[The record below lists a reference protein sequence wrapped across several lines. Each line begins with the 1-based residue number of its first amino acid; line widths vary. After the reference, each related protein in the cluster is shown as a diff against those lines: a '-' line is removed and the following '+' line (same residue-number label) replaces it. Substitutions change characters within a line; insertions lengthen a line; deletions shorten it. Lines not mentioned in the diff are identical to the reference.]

1 MTTQPHAFLTIDHG
15 SATVSVALIGR
26 AGGAWR
32 LIGSLAIPAGADLDP
47 AVDLLVQRAI
57 AADPDVAD
65 GLGIIGLPRADFP
78 ILEVRSRRPR
88 RLAVVAGAERTL
100 AGLVA
105 TAGRSGWRVTGAS
118 AETTDPLAMTRL
130 LLDRTVEAIV
140 VGAGDPP
147 RPDER
152 GAIRELATLVAAVA
166 TRRPEV
172 PIILSGSM
180 SEALDVFGDVSA
192 RPGEVVL
199 APAAQTKQGT
209 TRRIGTAAIT
219 GSSVKPTTTAATELE
234 ATDPLAD
241 LLLELALPADDP
253 RRALGTGTRTLA
265 ELLDRRVEAIVLGH
279 DAAARAVA
287 VPGSGGQ
294 PSTVRLAVVP
304 SAAVAPDDPDDAVV
318 DGVIAWSTMPTDRHR
333 LRDRLRELRIAP
345 WSDAAGDGAA
355 LRMAAARAALV
366 RLAEATSRFDDGPV
380 PDLVVAASGVWT
392 SVPAPAVALAHIDV
406 LRRPGASQYALDHA
420 RLLGPLGAIP
430 DAGERKVLFMDLVDD
445 LLAPLGSVVTPAGL
459 RAGKSIGSVVVHAR
473 DGISEL
479 ELTPGGLELVDLPPG
494 STAVAEFKFRER
506 VRLGGRGKH
515 FAIDVAGGLGGLMVD
530 LRDVP
535 LKLPDRADR
544 RRDLLAAWQSAMW
557 AGSEG

>member
-15 SATVSVALIGR
+15 SATLSVALIGR

-32 LIGSLAIPAGADLDP
+32 LIGSLAIPTGAELDP
-47 AVDLLVQRAI
+47 AIDLLVERTLAT
-57 AADPDVAD
+57 DPIVAE
-65 GLGIIGLPRADFP
+65 GLGIVGLPRNDFP
-78 ILEVRSRRPR
+78 VLEVRSLRPK
-88 RLAVVAGAERTL
+88 RLAIVTGSERTL
-100 AGLVA
+100 AGLVG
-105 TAGRSGWRVTGAS
+105 TAARSGWQTSGAS

-130 LLDRTVEAIV
+130 LLDREVEGIV

-147 RPDER
+147 RADER
-152 GAIRELATLVAAVA
+152 GGIRELATLVAAVA

-172 PIILSGSM
+172 PIVLSGSM

-199 APAAQTKQGT
+199 GPPALRTTGVAPDA
-209 TRRIGTAAIT
+209 
-219 GSSVKPTTTAATELE
+219 P
-234 ATDPLAD
+234 DPLAD

-253 RRALGTGTRTLA
+253 RRALATGARTLA
-265 ELLDRRVEAIVLGH
+265 DVLDRRVDAIMLGH

-287 VPGSGGQ
+287 VPGQGGDA
-294 PSTVRLAVVP
+294 STVRLGVVP
-304 SAAVAPDDPDDAVV
+304 AAAVAPDEPDDAVV
-318 DGVIAWSTMPTDRHR
+318 DGVMAWSTMPADRHR
-333 LRDRLRELRIAP
+333 IRDRMRELRIAP

-355 LRMAAARAALV
+355 LRMAAARAALT
-366 RLAEATSRFDDGPV
+366 RLAQATSRFDDGPV

-430 DAGERKVLFMDLVDD
+430 DAGERRALLMDLVDD

-459 RAGKSIGSVVVHAR
+459 RAGRSLGTVAVHAR

-494 STAVAEFKFRER
+494 ATAVAEFKFRER
-506 VRLGGRGKH
+506 VRLGGRGRH

-535 LKLPDRADR
+535 LRLPDRADR
-544 RRDLLAAWQSAMW
+544 RRDLLAAWQSSLW
-557 AGSEG
+557 AGSE

>member
-1 MTTQPHAFLTIDHG
+1 VTTQPHAFLTIDHG

-47 AVDLLVQRAI
+47 AVDLLVARTI
-57 AADPDVAD
+57 AVDPAVAE
-65 GLGIIGLPRADFP
+65 GLGIVDLPREDFP

-88 RLAVVAGAERTL
+88 RAAIVAGSERTL

-105 TAGRSGWRVTGAS
+105 TAGRSGWRTSGAS
-118 AETTDPLAMTRL
+118 VEATDPLAMTRML
-130 LLDRTVEAIV
+130 LESTIEAIV

-147 RPDER
+147 RADER
-152 GAIRELATLVAAVA
+152 GAIREIATLVAAVA
-166 TRRPEV
+166 TRRPDV
-172 PIILSGSM
+172 PVVLAGSM
-180 SEALDVFGDVSA
+180 SEALDVFGDVGA
-192 RPGEVVL
+192 RPGELVL
-199 APAAQTKQGT
+199 APAALPA
-209 TRRIGTAAIT
+209 TRSADPDAA
-219 GSSVKPTTTAATELE
+219 
-234 ATDPLAD
+234 DPLGD
-241 LLLELALPADDP
+241 LLLELALPVDDP

-265 ELLDRRVEAIVLGH
+265 ELLDRRVEAIMLGH

-287 VPGSGGQ
+287 VPGQGGQ
-294 PSTVRLAVVP
+294 ASTVRLAVVP
-304 SAAVAPDDPDDAVV
+304 AAAVAPDEPDDAVV
-318 DGVIAWSTMPTDRHR
+318 DGIMAWSTMPADRHR
-333 LRDRLRELRIAP
+333 IRDRMRELRIAP

-366 RLAEATSRFDDGPV
+366 RLAEATSRFDAGPV

-430 DAGERKVLFMDLVDD
+430 DAGERRVLLMDLVDD

-459 RAGKSIGSVVVHAR
+459 RAGRSIGSVVVHAR
-473 DGISEL
+473 DGVSEL
-479 ELTPGGLELVDLPPG
+479 ELMPGGLELVDLPPG

-506 VRLGGRGKH
+506 VRLGGRGRH

-544 RRDLLAAWQSAMW
+544 RRDLLAAWQSSLW

>member
-1 MTTQPHAFLTIDHG
+1 VTTQPHAFLTIDHG

-32 LIGSLAIPAGADLDP
+32 LIGSLSIPTGADLDR
-47 AVDLLVQRAI
+47 AIDLLIARA
-57 AADPDVAD
+57 AEADPIVAD
-65 GLGIIGLPRADFP
+65 ALGIIDLDRSERP

-88 RLAVVAGAERTL
+88 RIAVVAGSERTL
-100 AGLVA
+100 GGLVA
-105 TAGRSGWRVTGAS
+105 TAGRSGWRPTGAS
-118 AETTDPLAMTRL
+118 AESTDPLAMTRL
-130 LLDRTVEAIV
+130 LLDRTIEAIV

-147 RPDER
+147 RADER
-152 GAIRELATLVAAVA
+152 GGMRELATLVAAVA

-172 PIILSGSM
+172 PIVLSGSM
-180 SEALDVFGDVSA
+180 SETLDVFGDVSA
-192 RPGEVVL
+192 RQGEVVL
-199 APAAQTKQGT
+199 APAV
-209 TRRIGTAAIT
+209 RRT
-219 GSSVKPTTTAATELE
+219 GGSVDPDAN
-234 ATDPLAD
+234 DPLAD

-265 ELLDRRVEAIVLGH
+265 ELLDRRVEAIMLGH
-279 DAAARAVA
+279 DAAGRAVA
-287 VPGSGGQ
+287 VPGSGGH

-304 SAAVAPDDPDDAVV
+304 EAAVAPDEPDDAVV
-318 DGVIAWSTMPTDRHR
+318 DGVLAWTTAPTDRHR

-355 LRMAAARAALV
+355 VRMAAARAALT
-366 RLAEATSRFDDGPV
+366 RLASATSHFDAGPV
-380 PDLVVAASGVWT
+380 PDLVVVASGVWT

-430 DAGERKVLFMDLVDD
+430 DAGERRVLLMDLVDD

-459 RAGKSIGSVVVHAR
+459 RAGRTIGSVTVHAP
-473 DGISEL
+473 DGTNEL
-479 ELTPGGLELVDLPPG
+479 ELSPGGLELVDLPPG
-494 STAVAEFKFRER
+494 STAVAEFKFRDR
-506 VRLGGRGKH
+506 VRLGGRGRH

-535 LKLPDRADR
+535 LRLPDRADR
-544 RRDLLAAWQSAMW
+544 RRDLLAAWQASMW

>member
-1 MTTQPHAFLTIDHG
+1 VTTQPHAFLTIDHG

-32 LIGSLAIPAGADLDP
+32 LIGSLAIPTGAELDP
-47 AVDLLVQRAI
+47 AIDLLVERTLAT
-57 AADPDVAD
+57 DPIVAE
-65 GLGIIGLPRADFP
+65 GLGIVGLPRNDFP
-78 ILEVRSRRPR
+78 VLEVRSLRPK
-88 RLAVVAGAERTL
+88 RLAIVTGSERTL
-100 AGLVA
+100 AGLVG
-105 TAGRSGWRVTGAS
+105 TAARSGWQTSGAS

-130 LLDRTVEAIV
+130 LLDREVEGIV

-147 RPDER
+147 RADER
-152 GAIRELATLVAAVA
+152 GGIRELATLVAAVA

-172 PIILSGSM
+172 PIVLSGSM

-199 APAAQTKQGT
+199 GPPALRTTGVAPDA
-209 TRRIGTAAIT
+209 
-219 GSSVKPTTTAATELE
+219 L
-234 ATDPLAD
+234 DPLAD

-253 RRALGTGTRTLA
+253 RRALATGARTLA
-265 ELLDRRVEAIVLGH
+265 DVLDRRVDAIMLGH

-287 VPGSGGQ
+287 VPGQGGDA
-294 PSTVRLAVVP
+294 STVRLGVVP
-304 SAAVAPDDPDDAVV
+304 AAAVAPDEPDDAVV
-318 DGVIAWSTMPTDRHR
+318 DGVMAWSTMPADRHR
-333 LRDRLRELRIAP
+333 IRDRMRELRIAP

-355 LRMAAARAALV
+355 LRMAAARAALT
-366 RLAEATSRFDDGPV
+366 RLAQATSRFDDGPV

-430 DAGERKVLFMDLVDD
+430 DAGERRALLMDLVDD

-459 RAGKSIGSVVVHAR
+459 RAGRSLGTVAVHAR

-494 STAVAEFKFRER
+494 ATAVAEFKFRER
-506 VRLGGRGKH
+506 VRLGGRGRH

-535 LKLPDRADR
+535 LRLPDRADR
-544 RRDLLAAWQSAMW
+544 RRDLLAAWQSSLW
-557 AGSEG
+557 AGSE

>member
-1 MTTQPHAFLTIDHG
+1 VTTQPHAFLTIDHG

-32 LIGSLAIPAGADLDP
+32 LIGSLSIPTGADLDR
-47 AVDLLVQRAI
+47 AIDLLIARA
-57 AADPDVAD
+57 AEADPIVAD
-65 GLGIIGLPRADFP
+65 ALGIIDLDRSERP

-88 RLAVVAGAERTL
+88 RVAVVAGSERTL
-100 AGLVA
+100 GGLVA
-105 TAGRSGWRVTGAS
+105 TAGRSGWRPTGAS
-118 AETTDPLAMTRL
+118 AESTDPLAMTRL
-130 LLDRTVEAIV
+130 LLDRTIEAIV

-147 RPDER
+147 RADER
-152 GAIRELATLVAAVA
+152 GGMRELATLVAAVA

-172 PIILSGSM
+172 PIVLSGSM
-180 SEALDVFGDVSA
+180 SETLDVFGDVSA
-192 RPGEVVL
+192 RQGEVVL
-199 APAAQTKQGT
+199 APAV
-209 TRRIGTAAIT
+209 RRT
-219 GSSVKPTTTAATELE
+219 GGSVDPDAN
-234 ATDPLAD
+234 DPLAD

-265 ELLDRRVEAIVLGH
+265 ELLDRRVEAIMLGH

-287 VPGSGGQ
+287 VPGSGGHA
-294 PSTVRLAVVP
+294 STVRLAVVP
-304 SAAVAPDDPDDAVV
+304 EAAVAPDEPDDAVV
-318 DGVIAWSTMPTDRHR
+318 DGVLAWTTAPTDRHR

-355 LRMAAARAALV
+355 VRMAAARAALT
-366 RLAEATSRFDDGPV
+366 RLASATSHFDAGPV
-380 PDLVVAASGVWT
+380 PDLVVVASGVWT

-430 DAGERKVLFMDLVDD
+430 DAGERRVLLMDLVDD

-459 RAGKSIGSVVVHAR
+459 RAGRTIGSVTVHAP
-473 DGISEL
+473 DGTNEL
-479 ELTPGGLELVDLPPG
+479 ELSPGGLELVDLPPG
-494 STAVAEFKFRER
+494 STAVAEFKFRDR
-506 VRLGGRGKH
+506 VRLGGRGRH

-535 LKLPDRADR
+535 LRLPDRADR
-544 RRDLLAAWQSAMW
+544 RRDLLAAWQASMW

>member
-1 MTTQPHAFLTIDHG
+1 VTQPHAFLTIDHG

-32 LIGSLAIPAGADLDP
+32 LIGSLAIPAGAELDP
-47 AVDLLVQRAI
+47 AIDLLVARTI
-57 AADPDVAD
+57 AADPDVAQ
-65 GLGIIGLPRADFP
+65 GLGIVGLAREAFP

-88 RLAVVAGAERTL
+88 RLAVVAGSERTL
-100 AGLVA
+100 IGLVA
-105 TAGRSGWRVTGAS
+105 TAGRSGWRAAGAS
-118 AETTDPLAMTRL
+118 TESTDPLAMTRL
-130 LLDRTVEAIV
+130 LLDRSVEAIV

-147 RPDER
+147 RADER

-166 TRRPEV
+166 VRRPDV
-172 PIILSGSM
+172 PVILSGSM
-180 SEALDVFGDVSA
+180 SEALDVFGDVGA
-192 RPGEVVL
+192 RPGEIVL
-199 APAAQTKQGT
+199 APAALRT
-209 TRRIGTAAIT
+209 TGPVEPDA
-219 GSSVKPTTTAATELE
+219 S
-234 ATDPLAD
+234 DPLGD

-265 ELLDRRVEAIVLGH
+265 ELLDRRVEAIILGH

-304 SAAVAPDDPDDAVV
+304 SAAVAPDDPDDAVI
-318 DGVIAWSTMPTDRHR
+318 DGIIAWSTMPTDRHR
-333 LRDRLRELRIAP
+333 LRDRMRELRIAP

-366 RLAEATSRFDDGPV
+366 RLKEATARFDDGPV

-459 RAGKSIGSVVVHAR
+459 RAGRTLGSVVVHAR

-506 VRLGGRGKH
+506 VRLGGRGRH

-544 RRDLLAAWQSAMW
+544 RRDLLAAWQSSLW

>member
-32 LIGSLAIPAGADLDP
+32 LVGSLAIPAGADLDP
-47 AVDLLVQRAI
+47 AVDLLVERAI

-65 GLGIIGLPRADFP
+65 GLGIIGLPRAEFP

-118 AETTDPLAMTRL
+118 TETTDPLAMTRL

-140 VGAGDPP
+140 VGSGDPP

-152 GAIRELATLVAAVA
+152 GAIRELATLVAAAA

-180 SEALDVFGDVSA
+180 SEALDVFGDVTA

-199 APAAQTKQGT
+199 APAAQAKAGPA
-209 TRRIGTAAIT
+209 RRIGTSALI
-219 GSSVKPTTTAATELE
+219 GSAEKAPAPGAVELH
-234 ATDPLAD
+234 ASDPLAE
-241 LLLELALPADDP
+241 LLLELALPVDDP

-294 PSTVRLAVVP
+294 PSSVRLAVVP
-304 SAAVAPDDPDDAVV
+304 SAAVAPDDPDDDVV

-506 VRLGGRGKH
+506 VRLGGRGRH

-535 LKLPDRADR
+535 LKLPERADR
-544 RRDLLAAWQSAMW
+544 RRDLLAAWQSSMW
-557 AGSEG
+557 AGAEG